1 MFEPRARVRRER
13 RATALAKEVVVV
25 LDDDAG
31 KTTTT
36 EKRRRWTRRGGLR
49 GGRVRGR
56 ARMERSAFLS
66 AASKRLKTTSNVFAF
81 AKRAGTK
88 TCTTRKH
95 VNKGTRTTPKIAFL
109 MFNERNTKR
118 VVTIRGFG
126 ERCDVDVVE
135 RNPLV
140 AGQRHTE
147 GTQHAH
153 MEDCLGYRHIGV
165 LNGLLDAAFLIALVS
180 SFVRAPRVFWFVD
193 VGNAAGFSKG
203 FLFFPPPPLSVSLLC
218 RRRRRRRRQQRR
230 KRFRFPGNKTK
241 V

>member
-1 MFEPRARVRRER
+1 MCAVAVPLWGTFAVVFYVVAVECLSVRARVRRER

-56 ARMERSAFLS
+56 ARVERSAFLS
-66 AASKRLKTTSNVFAF
+66 RRLEAAEDDVERLRCETRGNEDVYEKACEKRHAHD
-81 AKRAGTK
+81 AED
-88 TCTTRKH
+88 C
-95 VNKGTRTTPKIAFL
+95 FL

-135 RNPLV
+135 PTPLLGG
-140 AGQRHTE
+140 GQRHTDF
-147 GTQHAH
+147 GHNMLT
-153 MEDCLGYRHIGV
+153 C
-165 LNGLLDAAFLIALVS
+165 
-180 SFVRAPRVFWFVD
+180 
-193 VGNAAGFSKG
+193 K
-203 FLFFPPPPLSVSLLC
+203 SV
-218 RRRRRRRRQQRR
+218 
-230 KRFRFPGNKTK
+230 
-241 V
+241 

>member
-56 ARMERSAFLS
+56 ARVERSAFLS
-66 AASKRLKTTSNVFAF
+66 AASKRLKTTSNFFAV
-81 AKRAGTK
+81 KRAGTK
-88 TCTTRKH
+88 MCTRKH
-95 VNKGTRTTPKIAFL
+95 VKKGTRTTPKIAFL

-135 RNPLV
+135 PYSPVGRRTKTHRIL
-140 AGQRHTE
+140 
-147 GTQHAH
+147 GTTCSHVRVFRVST
-153 MEDCLGYRHIGV
+153 YRSV
-165 LNGLLDAAFLIALVS
+165 FCGLERSFGCRISHRSS
-180 SFVRAPRVFWFVD
+180 SFVQAPRVFC
-193 VGNAAGFSKG
+193 S
-203 FLFFPPPPLSVSLLC
+203 SV
-218 RRRRRRRRQQRR
+218 
-230 KRFRFPGNKTK
+230 
-241 V
+241 

>member
-1 MFEPRARVRRER
+1 MCRRRAAVGDVCGGLLRRRRGMFEPRARVRRER

-56 ARMERSAFLS
+56 ARVERSAFLS
-66 AASKRLKTTSNVFAF
+66 AASKRLKTTSNVFAV
-81 AKRAGTK
+81 KRAGTK
-88 TCTTRKH
+88 MCTRKH
-95 VNKGTRTTPKIAFL
+95 VKKGTRTTPKIAFL

-135 RNPLV
+135 RNPLLGG
-140 AGQRHTE
+140 GQRHTE
-147 GTQHAH
+147 RAQHAH
-153 MEDCLGYRHIGV
+153 V
-165 LNGLLDAAFLIALVS
+165 
-180 SFVRAPRVFWFVD
+180 
-193 VGNAAGFSKG
+193 
-203 FLFFPPPPLSVSLLC
+203 
-218 RRRRRRRRQQRR
+218 
-230 KRFRFPGNKTK
+230 
-241 V
+241 